1 MTLGDAAKC
10 TVVRLGSEDDS
21 RPPEENSV
29 DGIQSVVPTDGF
41 EVSDET
47 GSNRSLESSDPTS
60 PSSTDPLTISMNITG
75 MIPIAEPES
84 IFSSTDSTGV
94 KFIDKGKG
102 IEVQRGRTLERHP
115 RLLNPLAG
123 AESRIRKHDAAIEV
137 DTLPISK
144 RIKRSSTFHHNPMD
158 PCAILDDNLL
168 EPCPH
173 ARLCTTVSEVLDAP
187 LLATVFSDRQPF
199 YPAPTFPPEKL
210 KQVYPGI
217 SHLEYLAIKS
227 SSQTWA
233 TSQNGFLKQDPE
245 PASLASQ
252 LPTEIINEIFYY
264 LNPVD
269 FNSARRICR
278 SWFIASLDQSMLR
291 MMLKRGGFSRTI
303 HYNTTANIAVGTK
316 AEINDEWVMSKR
328 VARECA
334 LGSDWTGNG
343 LSRDANVSNAHNDS
357 AFEHISSIDFTDV
370 AVHCLTTNTTGT
382 TFTVSCCGK
391 FVMAAN
397 GCLVYIYELNRHH
410 ASAEQG
416 PDIYPGSLRPVTSI
430 ICPRR
435 VLACSMDTSS
445 HRYAIAILLDDRM
458 GLVCDITALNKPT
471 VPHTNTQGNIKSRYQ
486 TSPEANTT
494 TYVSD
499 ADGFGGTSF
508 LDRIQ
513 LNNSGTTHTTTR
525 RPNNLPFVPSG
536 IAVPRSVFAPMD
548 ESAWHDVFRGDT
560 PEYRSTAGS
569 SPRHFSLPRGNV
581 PRPDERV
588 QSIQPL
594 DQQHESLSGGMPIET
609 GPRSLYRNLCSDD
622 DPPRSVAICPQRRCV
637 AFGCSSGIE
646 LHWVDALTG
655 QDLHRWFPLT
665 APSDFL
671 FFLPT
676 RRSIDSAKKL
686 RLISSTAKP
695 SERPAIRER
704 AFGGGAQS
712 SPFWS
717 RVGGRANALDS
728 GLTYE
733 SGDLLTGIRSD
744 IPFTRSRTGR
754 LDFSDHY
761 RAVPL
766 SDGYHILFT
775 DPATDLLCM
784 GTDAPVGG
792 PTKLLRKIWFEG
804 PEGQGSPTVYACGSD
819 LSLGIRV
826 VAAFGSGDEQSVW
839 LFSVPGDI
847 FAADQVRNLSG
858 GPAWSV
864 SPATTPKH
872 MEWLQWWPDDGTQE
886 FFNRNQDPVADF
898 HPRSAWPVKIRGQE
912 IGRCQ
917 GIVDL
922 AVDSGAHMII
932 WAFSKQGIAKVWKIN
947 TGECGSIRSL
957 SVVRDGTVREHDED
971 GDVEMVDA
979 PSTSSIGSQKPLLE
993 SFDGT
998 TSSTPPGL
1006 TFPGSQHYGFDWCQ
1020 PSVYHDPDGDVLMED
1035 LSTTED
1041 DSDEESQLSF
1051 DQVARAGLE
1060 GDMEYTSRS
1069 WIRRRGNGI
1078 DFIEELTGVARME
1091 IEIR

>member
-1 MTLGDAAKC
+1 MTLGNAAEC
-10 TVVRLGSEDDS
+10 TVVRLSLEDDS
-21 RPPEENSV
+21 LSLEETSAKGLQN
-29 DGIQSVVPTDGF
+29 VVPADGF

-47 GSNRSLESSDPTS
+47 GSNQSLESADPTS
-60 PSSTDPLTISMNITG
+60 PSSIDPPTISMSITG
-75 MIPIAEPES
+75 MIPVAEPGS
-84 IFSSTDSTGV
+84 IFSSTDSSAV
-94 KFIDKGKG
+94 KFVDKGKG
-102 IEVQRGRTLERHP
+102 IELQRGRTLERHP
-115 RLLNPLAG
+115 RSVNPLAG

-137 DTLPISK
+137 DTAPISK
-144 RIKRSSTFHHNPMD
+144 RIKRSSTFHDNPLD

-199 YPAPTFPPEKL
+199 YPAPTFLPEIFH
-210 KQVYPGI
+210 PHI
-217 SHLEYLAIKS
+217 SHLEYLTIKS
-227 SSQTWA
+227 SSQIWA
-233 TSQNGFLKQDPE
+233 TSRNGSLKKEPE
-245 PASLASQ
+245 PAPLASQ
-252 LPTEIINEIFYY
+252 LPTEIINEIFCH
-264 LNPVD
+264 LNPAD

-278 SWFIASLDQSMLR
+278 SWFIASLDQSMLK
-291 MMLKRGGFSRTI
+291 MMLKRGGFSRTV
-303 HYNTTANIAVGTK
+303 HYNTTANIAVDSE
-316 AEINDEWVMSKR
+316 AEINDEWALSKR

-334 LGSDWTGNG
+334 LGPDWTGNG
-343 LSRDANVSNAHNDS
+343 LSREANLSNTQDNS
-357 AFEHISSIDFTDV
+357 AFGHISTIDFTDV
-370 AVHCLTTNTTGT
+370 AVHCPTTNTNGT

-397 GCLVYIYELNRHH
+397 GCLVYIYELNKQH
-410 ASAEQG
+410 ASTEQS
-416 PDIYPGSLRPVTSI
+416 PVIHPGFLRPATSI

-458 GLVCDITALNKPT
+458 GLVCDITTLNKPT
-471 VPHTNTQGNIKSRYQ
+471 IPHSNTQDNPKSRYR

-499 ADGFGGTSF
+499 ADNFGGTSF

-513 LNNSGTTHTTTR
+513 LNNSGTNSITNR
-525 RPNNLPFVPSG
+525 RSTNLPFVSPG
-536 IAVPRSVFAPMD
+536 IAVTRRVSPMD
-548 ESAWHDVFRGDT
+548 ESAWQDVFRGDT
-560 PEYRSTAGS
+560 PEYRSTTGP
-569 SPRHFSLPRGNV
+569 SPRHFSLPRGDV
-581 PRPDERV
+581 PRPGERV
-588 QSIQPL
+588 QSIPL
-594 DQQHESLSGGMPIET
+594 PDQQHEPLRGGMLIET

-704 AFGGGAQS
+704 AFGGGAHS

-717 RVGGRANALDS
+717 RAGGRSNTLDS
-728 GLTYE
+728 GLAYE
-733 SGDLLTGIRSD
+733 NGDLLTSTRSD
-744 IPFTRSRTGR
+744 SPFTRSRTGR

-804 PEGQGSPTVYACGSD
+804 PEGQGSPNVYACGSD
-819 LSLGIRV
+819 LRLGVRV
-826 VAAFGSGDEQSVW
+826 VAAFGSGDEQSIW

-858 GPAWSV
+858 GPSWSV
-864 SPATTPKH
+864 SPATMSKH
-872 MEWLQWWPDDGTQE
+872 MEWLQWWADDGTQE
-886 FFNRNQDPVADF
+886 FLNRNQDPVADI
-898 HPRSAWPVKIRGQE
+898 HPRSAWPVKIKGQE

-932 WAFSKQGIAKVWKIN
+932 WAFSKQGFAKVWKIN
-947 TGECGSIRSL
+947 TGEEGSIRCL
-957 SVVRDGTVREHDED
+957 SVVRDGTIRENDED

-979 PSTSSIGSQKPLLE
+979 PSSGSQKPLLE

-998 TSSTPPGL
+998 TSSTPPDL
-1006 TFPGSQHYGFDWCQ
+1006 TCPRSEQDGIDWSQHHI
-1020 PSVYHDPDGDVLMED
+1020 YHDPDGDVLMED
-1035 LSTTED
+1035 LLVPED
-1041 DSDEESQLSF
+1041 ASDDESQLSF
-1051 DQVARAGLE
+1051 SQIARAGIWGE
-1060 GDMEYTSRS
+1060 IQYTSRS
-1069 WIRRRGNGI
+1069 WIRRRENGI